1 MERTFQD
8 YIYRHNRRS
17 RSKCGYRGYP
27 EGESYKEHY
36 ARPYGLPLEF
46 EFKEN
51 TVNSGKTYIPVGYS
65 LGKKPEANSN
75 YTKFN
80 GNTTLKGN
88 LVIPSGTPKF
98 GDHGVVVNDD
108 GTLRKCQ
115 IWVVVKEKN
124 TPGSTTPMPGP
135 SLAPGLSSPAP
146 SAGLA
151 LHYHANFEPDDA
163 LEETVKTV
171 YCRSAADVTV
181 HPCMFKRAG
190 YAFAGWNTEEDGTGT
205 WYWVNGVPVTDWRDG
220 DTVELYAQWK
230 KTAAQRPVADPDP
243 VEPIDPVDPADPFD
257 PDVPPAELDELFGVD
272 PDAAFDA
279 APDPLPE
286 ELDDAFGVDPGG
298 DTDAPLPS

>member
-163 LEETVKTV
+163 LEETVKTEIG
-171 YCRSAADVTV
+171 
-181 HPCMFKRAG
+181 RAH
-190 YAFAGWNTEEDGTGT
+190 
-205 WYWVNGVPVTDWRDG
+205 V
-220 DTVELYAQWK
+220 
-230 KTAAQRPVADPDP
+230 
-243 VEPIDPVDPADPFD
+243 
-257 PDVPPAELDELFGVD
+257 
-272 PDAAFDA
+272 
-279 APDPLPE
+279 
-286 ELDDAFGVDPGG
+286 
-298 DTDAPLPS
+298 

>member
-1 MERTFQD
+1 MTAKDDKLHYYTPSDQNPEPVYNGDSVRVAF
-8 YIYRHNRRS
+8 
-17 RSKCGYRGYP
+17 SKD
-27 EGESYKEHY
+27 SS
-36 ARPYGLPLEF
+36 
-46 EFKEN
+46 
-51 TVNSGKTYIPVGYS
+51 TS
-65 LGKKPEANSN
+65 
-75 YTKFN
+75 
-80 GNTTLKGN
+80 
-88 LVIPSGTPKF
+88 
-98 GDHGVVVNDD
+98 
-108 GTLRKCQ
+108 
-115 IWVVVKEKN
+115 
-124 TPGSTTPMPGP
+124 GSTTPMPGP

-171 YCRSAADVTV
+171 YVRSAADVTV

-205 WYWVNGVPVTDWRDG
+205 WYWVNGVPVTDWRDS

-230 KTAAQRPVADPDP
+230 KTAAQRPVVDS
-243 VEPIDPVDPADPFD
+243 DPVDPADPFD
-257 PDVPPAELDELFGVD
+257 PDVPPEELDELFGVD

-286 ELDDAFGVDPGG
+286 ELDDVFSVDPGG